1 MLADTDRLSLAPGV
15 LLRHGQLTDEVR
27 GATWPLNVS
36 GAFVLAR
43 TDAPV
48 ARIVHETADAFALPI
63 ETARGDVLR
72 FAWHLNALA
81 LVNIERRGSRLRRFA
96 DWIVLAAR
104 LAPGGALPAAG
115 ARRRPL
121 DTRSVARAF
130 WSSLA
135 ATFTRVVVV
144 AAVATLV
151 AAQFLAVVGSLGL
164 IFPLALGF
172 GTGAGLGLHEAAHA
186 AALRGVPS
194 ALVTRGRRTYVLH
207 AVVTPARRTVVALA
221 GPLAVA
227 ALGVALVIG
236 GAAMAAPGLA
246 IAGCPLATHALA
258 LTAVGGDGRVACGL

>member
-15 LLRHGQLTDEVR
+15 VLRRGQLADNVR
-27 GATWPLNVS
+27 GAAWPLNGS

-48 ARIVHETADAFALPI
+48 GRIVCETADAFALPI

-81 LVNIERRGSRLRRFA
+81 LVNIERRGSRLRRLA

-104 LAPGGALPAAG
+104 LAPGGGLPVAS
-115 ARRRPL
+115 ARRHPL
-121 DTRSVARAF
+121 DTGSVARAVA
-130 WSSLA
+130 SSLA
-135 ATFTRVVVV
+135 ATFTRVLAV

-151 AAQFLAVVGSLGL
+151 AGQLLVVVGSPGL
-164 IFPLALGF
+164 VFPLALGL

-207 AVVTPARRTVVALA
+207 AVVTPVRRTVVALA
-221 GPLAVA
+221 GPFAVA
-227 ALGVALVIG
+227 ALGVALVVG
-236 GAAMAAPGLA
+236 GAALAAPGLV
-246 IAGCPLATHALA
+246 IAGCPLAAHALA